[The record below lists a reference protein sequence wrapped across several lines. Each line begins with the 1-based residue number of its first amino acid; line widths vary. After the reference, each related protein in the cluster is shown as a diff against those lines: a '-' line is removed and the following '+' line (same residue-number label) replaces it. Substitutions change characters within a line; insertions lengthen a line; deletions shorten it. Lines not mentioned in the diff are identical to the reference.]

1 MPGKGARRNRAE
13 AVQVHGDE
21 AVSSRR
27 RRFERPS
34 QASTGAA
41 DSRAALE
48 AEVVLL
54 REENARLKAARH
66 QRNLLE
72 RRRSP
77 RSEGLERGNLAD
89 ETAQMLVEGLVIRES
104 LIEICH
110 GIERSMAIFE
120 ARLDALAS
128 AADQLVPLRAQPEEP
143 PEAGGS
149 DDADT

>member
-1 MPGKGARRNRAE
+1 
-13 AVQVHGDE
+13 
-21 AVSSRR
+21 VSSRR

-34 QASTGAA
+34 EGTPGAA

-66 QRNLLE
+66 QRHNVGDLLE
-72 RRRSP
+72 RTRSL

-110 GIERSMAIFE
+110 EIERSMVIFE

-128 AADQLVPLRAQPEEP
+128 AADQLVPLRSQPEEP
-143 PEAGGS
+143 PEAGGG